1 MALNDIKKS
10 NKQREGRTMKRKS
23 SKLLLVFLIVLVVIN
38 ISSCTAPVSYEVK
51 GEDVSKT
58 EIDKDSD
65 TKEEITKEVPPD
77 STKKQTETVTLDT
90 TKSKSESDTKI
101 ETESNTET
109 TSKTTTETETKSK
122 IASSSETAVC
132 TRVIDGDTIEIK
144 DQAGKTY
151 KVRYIGIDT
160 PEKGDPY
167 FNEATQANSS
177 LVLNKELRLE
187 KDVSETDKYGRLLR
201 YVYVGDLF
209 VNAHL
214 VAEGFAQAST
224 YPPDVKY
231 ADYFLDLQRQAR
243 EQGKGLWGI
252 TEATAETPK
261 ATEEVKQ
268 TQQASTETKTA
279 QGGPFV
285 GSKNS
290 DVYHYPS
297 CSSAKKIKKEN
308 EIWFNS
314 VEEAKSAG
322 YRPCKVCKPPE

>member
-1 MALNDIKKS
+1 MLKN
-10 NKQREGRTMKRKS
+10 GL
-23 SKLLLVFLIVLVVIN
+23 KLLLALLSVLIVIN
-38 ISSCTAPVSYEVK
+38 ISSCAAPVSY
-51 GEDVSKT
+51 SKPPEEQENLET
-58 EIDKDSD
+58 NEASD
-65 TKEEITKEVPPD
+65 TEEEIKNEKIIPEESQKSIEP
-77 STKKQTETVTLDT
+77 TE
-90 TKSKSESDTKI
+90 ES
-101 ETESNTET
+101 SSVATET
-109 TSKTTTETETKSK
+109 TTQEIVTDNSKETTASETTQTNEESTSGF
-122 IASSSETAVC
+122 ETAVC
-132 TRVIDGDTIEIK
+132 IRVIDGDTIEIK
-144 DQAGKTY
+144 DRAGNTY

-209 VNAHL
+209 INAHL

-231 ADYFLDLQRQAR
+231 ADYFLKLQRQAR

-252 TEATAETPK
+252 TETTAETPK
-261 ATEEVKQ
+261 ATEEVTQ
-268 TQQASTETKTA
+268 TTTETT
-279 QGGPFV
+279 QSQGPFV

-290 DVYHYPS
+290 NVYHYPS
-297 CSSAKKIKKEN
+297 CPSAQRIKEEN
-308 EIWFNS
+308 KIWFNS
-314 VEEAKSAG
+314 VEEAKAAG